1 MPVGIRG
8 VAGGPSVA
16 EPLERKGA
24 QTVRVSVRYFQQQKE
39 QGIPIVMLTAYDATM
54 ARIAEQAGVQVLL
67 VGDTLGMVVQGHDTT
82 VPVTLEEMLYH
93 TRLVVRGTWR
103 AFIIGDLPFMT
114 YNISADQ
121 ALANAARFLQQAGA
135 QSVKLEGGRH
145 MAPTIRRLV
154 ENGIPVMAH
163 IGLTPQSVNQIGG
176 WRVQGR
182 TKATATRLLDDAIA
196 VEDAGAYAVVLE
208 LVPTE
213 LAALISQ
220 RLQIPTIG
228 IGAGPGC
235 DGQVQVIHDILG
247 LYEAF
252 VPKHTHQYAKLGEAM
267 RTAITTY
274 KTDVEQRLFPTTAHA
289 ASMDADLLAEL

>member
-1 MPVGIRG
+1 MRIN
-8 VAGGPSVA
+8 
-16 EPLERKGA
+16 
-24 QTVRVSVRYFQQQKE
+24 VRYFQHQKE
-39 QGIPIVMLTAYDATM
+39 RGSPIVMLTAYDATT
-54 ARIAEQAGVQVLL
+54 ARIAEQAGIDVLL

-93 TRLVVRGTWR
+93 TRTVVRGTER
-103 AFIIGDLPFMT
+103 AFIVGDLPFMT

-145 MAPTIRRLV
+145 MAATIRRLV
-154 ENGIPVMAH
+154 DNGIPVMAH
-163 IGLTPQSVNQIGG
+163 IGLTPQSVHQIGG

-182 TKATATRLLDDAIA
+182 TKMAATRLLDDAKA
-196 VEDAGAYAVVLE
+196 VEQAGAYAVVLE
-208 LVPTE
+208 LVPIE

-220 RLQIPTIG
+220 RVRIPTIG

-247 LYEAF
+247 LFETF
-252 VPKHTHQYAKLGEAM
+252 VPKHTHQYARLGEAM
-267 RTAITTY
+267 RSAIATY
-274 KTDVEQRLFPTTAHA
+274 KQDVEARRFPTPDHA
-289 ASMDADLLAEL
+289 TSMEAERLADL

>member
-1 MPVGIRG
+1 
-8 VAGGPSVA
+8 
-16 EPLERKGA
+16 
-24 QTVRVSVRYFQQQKE
+24 VRVSVSYFQQQKAKHL
-39 QGIPIVMLTAYDATM
+39 PIAMLTAYDATM
-54 ARIAEQAGVQVLL
+54 ARLAEQGGIDVLL

-93 TRLVVRGTWR
+93 TRLVVRGTEH
-103 AFIIGDLPFMT
+103 AFVIGDLPFMT

-135 QSVKLEGGRH
+135 QSVKLEGGAS

-154 ENGIPVMAH
+154 DNGIPVMAH
-163 IGLTPQSVNQIGG
+163 IGLTPQSVHQLGG

-182 TKATATRLLDDAIA
+182 TRAAASRLLEDAQM

-208 LVPTE
+208 LVPIE

-220 RLQIPTIG
+220 RLRIPTIG

-235 DGQVQVIHDILG
+235 DGQVQVMHDMLG
-247 LYEAF
+247 LFDAF
-252 VPKHTHQYAKLGEAM
+252 VPRHTHQYARLGDAM
-267 RTAITTY
+267 RAAIASY
-274 KTDVEQRLFPTTAHA
+274 KAEVEQRLFPTTAHA
-289 ASMDADLLAEL
+289 ASMDTELLAGL

>member
-8 VAGGPSVA
+8 VAGGPGVA

-24 QTVRVSVRYFQQQKE
+24 RTVRVSVRYFQQQKDK
-39 QGIPIVMLTAYDATM
+39 GIPIVMLTAYDATM
-54 ARIAEQAGVQVLL
+54 ARIAEQAGVPILL

-93 TRLVVRGTWR
+93 TRLVVRGTER

-114 YNISADQ
+114 YNISSDQ

-163 IGLTPQSVNQIGG
+163 IGLTPQSVHQLGG

-182 TKATATRLLDDAIA
+182 TQAAAARLLDDAKA
-196 VEDAGAYAVVLE
+196 VEEAGAYAVVLE
-208 LVPTE
+208 LVPAE

-220 RLQIPTIG
+220 RVQIPTIG

-235 DGQVQVIHDILG
+235 DGQVQVVHDILG
-247 LYEAF
+247 LFAAF
-252 VPKHTHQYAKLGEAM
+252 VPKHTHQYAQLGEAM
-267 RTAITTY
+267 RAAIATY
-274 KTDVEQRLFPTTAHA
+274 KTEVEQRLFPTPAHA
-289 ASMDADLLAEL
+289 ASIDAGLLSDL

>member
-1 MPVGIRG
+1 M
-8 VAGGPSVA
+8 
-16 EPLERKGA
+16 
-24 QTVRVSVRYFQQQKE
+24 RVSVSYFQQHKT
-39 QGIPIVMLTAYDATM
+39 QGIPIVMLTAYDATT
-54 ARIAEQAGVQVLL
+54 ARIAEQAGIQILL

-82 VPVTLEEMLYH
+82 VPVTLDEMLYH
-93 TRLVVRGTWR
+93 TRLVVRGTER
-103 AFIIGDLPFMT
+103 AFVIGDLPFMT

-121 ALANAARFLQQAGA
+121 AMTNAARFLQQAGA

-145 MAPTIRRLV
+145 IAPTIQRLV
-154 ENGIPVMAH
+154 QNGIPVMAH
-163 IGLTPQSVNQIGG
+163 IGLTPQSVHQIGG

-182 TKATATRLLDDAIA
+182 TKATATRLMDDARA
-196 VEDAGAYAVVLE
+196 VADAGAYAVVLE

-220 RLQIPTIG
+220 RLPIPTIG

-235 DGQVQVIHDILG
+235 DGQVQVVHDILG

-252 VPKHTHQYAKLGEAM
+252 VPRHTHQYAKLGEAM
-267 RTAITTY
+267 RSAIATY

-289 ASMDADLLAEL
+289 ASIDADLLAEL

>member
-1 MPVGIRG
+1 
-8 VAGGPSVA
+8 
-16 EPLERKGA
+16 
-24 QTVRVSVRYFQQQKE
+24 VRVSVRYFQQQKE

-54 ARIAEQAGVQVLL
+54 ARIAEQAGVHVLL

-82 VPVTLEEMLYH
+82 IPVTLDEMLYH
-93 TRLVVRGTWR
+93 TRLVVRGTER
-103 AFIIGDLPFMT
+103 AFVIGDLPFMT
-114 YNISADQ
+114 YNVSSDQ

-145 MAPTIRRLV
+145 MAPTVHRLV
-154 ENGIPVMAH
+154 QNGIPVMAH
-163 IGLTPQSVNQIGG
+163 IGLTPQSVHQIGG

-182 TKATATRLLDDAIA
+182 TKAAAARLLDDARA
-196 VEDAGAYAVVLE
+196 VEEAGAYAVVLE

-235 DGQVQVIHDILG
+235 DGQVQVVHDILG
-247 LYEAF
+247 LFEAF
-252 VPKHTHQYAKLGEAM
+252 VPKHTHQYARLGEAM
-267 RTAITTY
+267 RAAIATY
-274 KTDVEQRLFPTTAHA
+274 KIEVEQRQFPTPAHA
-289 ASMDADLLAEL
+289 ASMDASLLSDL

>member
-1 MPVGIRG
+1 V
-8 VAGGPSVA
+8 
-16 EPLERKGA
+16 
-24 QTVRVSVRYFQQQKE
+24 QTVRVSVNYFQQHKT
-39 QGIPIVMLTAYDATM
+39 QGIPIVMLTAYDATT
-54 ARIAEQAGVQVLL
+54 ARIAEQAGIQVLL

-82 VPVTLEEMLYH
+82 VPVTLDEMLYH
-93 TRLVVRGTWR
+93 TRLVVRGTER
-103 AFIIGDLPFMT
+103 AFVIGDLPFMT
-114 YNISADQ
+114 YNISTDQ

-145 MAPTIRRLV
+145 IAPTIHRLV

-163 IGLTPQSVNQIGG
+163 IGLTPQSVHQLGG

-182 TKATATRLLDDAIA
+182 TRAAAIRLMDDARA

-208 LVPTE
+208 LVPAE

-247 LYEAF
+247 LFEAF
-252 VPKHTHQYAKLGEAM
+252 VPKHTHQYAKLSEAM

-274 KTDVEQRLFPTTAHA
+274 KTDVEQRLFPTAAHA

>member
-1 MPVGIRG
+1 M
-8 VAGGPSVA
+8 
-16 EPLERKGA
+16 ETQLRKGV
-24 QTVRVSVRYFQQQKE
+24 QPVRISVSYFQQQKAKNL
-39 QGIPIVMLTAYDATM
+39 PIVMLTAYDATT
-54 ARIAEQAGVQVLL
+54 ARIAEQAGIQVLL

-82 VPVTLEEMLYH
+82 VPVTLDEMLYH
-93 TRLVVRGTWR
+93 TRLVVRGTER
-103 AFIIGDLPFMT
+103 AFVIGDLPFMT
-114 YNISADQ
+114 YNVSTDQ

-163 IGLTPQSVNQIGG
+163 IGLTPQSVYQIGG

-182 TKATATRLLDDAIA
+182 TKATATRLLDDAKA
-196 VEDAGAYAVVLE
+196 VEEAGAYAVVLE
-208 LVPTE
+208 LVPVE

-235 DGQVQVIHDILG
+235 DGQVQVWHDILG
-247 LYEAF
+247 LFEAF

-267 RTAITTY
+267 RAAIETY
-274 KTDVEQRLFPTTAHA
+274 KTEVEQRLFPTDAHA

>member
-1 MPVGIRG
+1 M
-8 VAGGPSVA
+8 
-16 EPLERKGA
+16 
-24 QTVRVSVRYFQQQKE
+24 RVNVRYFQQQKE
-39 QGIPIVMLTAYDATM
+39 KGIPIVMLTAYDATT
-54 ARIAEQAGVQVLL
+54 ARIAEQAGVHVLL

-82 VPVTLEEMLYH
+82 VPVTLDEMLYH
-93 TRLVVRGTWR
+93 TRLVVRGTER
-103 AFIIGDLPFMT
+103 AFIVGDMPFMT
-114 YNISADQ
+114 YNISSDQ
-121 ALANAARFLQQAGA
+121 ALTNAARFLQQAGA

-163 IGLTPQSVNQIGG
+163 IGLTPQSVLQIGG

-182 TKATATRLLDDAIA
+182 TKTAAARLLDDAQA

-213 LAALISQ
+213 LAALLSQ

-235 DGQVQVIHDILG
+235 DGQVQVAHDILG
-247 LYEAF
+247 LFEAF
-252 VPKHTHQYAKLGEAM
+252 VPKHTHQYAQLGDAM
-267 RTAITTY
+267 RAAIATY
-274 KTDVEQRLFPTTAHA
+274 KAEVEQRLFPTTAHA
-289 ASMDADLLAEL
+289 ASMDAELLADL

>member
-1 MPVGIRG
+1 MRI
-8 VAGGPSVA
+8 
-16 EPLERKGA
+16 
-24 QTVRVSVRYFQQQKE
+24 TVRYFQQHKE

-54 ARIAEQAGVQVLL
+54 ARIAEQAGVHVLL

-82 VPVTLEEMLYH
+82 IPVTLDDMLYH
-93 TRLVVRGTWR
+93 TRLVVRGTER
-103 AFIIGDLPFMT
+103 AFVIGDMPFMT
-114 YNISADQ
+114 YNVSADQ

-145 MAPTIRRLV
+145 MAPTIGRLV
-154 ENGIPVMAH
+154 QNGIPVMAH
-163 IGLTPQSVNQIGG
+163 IGLTPQSVYQVGG

-182 TKATATRLLDDAIA
+182 TKTAAARLLDDARA

-208 LVPTE
+208 LVPME

-220 RLQIPTIG
+220 RLHIPTIG

-247 LYEAF
+247 LFEAF
-252 VPKHTHQYAKLGEAM
+252 VPKHTHQYARLGDAM
-267 RTAITTY
+267 RAAIATY
-274 KTDVEQRLFPTTAHA
+274 KTEVEQRKFPTTAHA
-289 ASMDADLLAEL
+289 TSMDATLLADL

>member
-1 MPVGIRG
+1 MESQCGKG
-8 VAGGPSVA
+8 V
-16 EPLERKGA
+16 
-24 QTVRVSVRYFQQQKE
+24 QTVRINVSYFQQLKTK
-39 QGIPIVMLTAYDATM
+39 GIPIVMLTAYDATA
-54 ARIAEQAGVQVLL
+54 ARIAEQAGIQVLL

-82 VPVTLEEMLYH
+82 VPVTLDEMLYH
-93 TRLVVRGTWR
+93 TRLVVRGTER
-103 AFIIGDLPFMT
+103 AFVIGDLPFMT
-114 YNISADQ
+114 YNISTDQ

-135 QSVKLEGGRH
+135 QSVKLEGGQH
-145 MAPTIRRLV
+145 MAPTIHRLV

-163 IGLTPQSVNQIGG
+163 IGLTPQSVYQLGG

-182 TKATATRLLDDAIA
+182 TKAAATRLMDDARA
-196 VEDAGAYAVVLE
+196 VEEAGAYAVVLE

-235 DGQVQVIHDILG
+235 DGQVQVMHDILG
-247 LYEAF
+247 LFEAF
-252 VPKHTHQYAKLGEAM
+252 VPKHTYQYAQLGETM

-274 KTDVEQRLFPTTAHA
+274 KTDVEQRLFPTAAHA
-289 ASMDADLLAEL
+289 ASIDTDLLAEL

>member
-1 MPVGIRG
+1 M
-8 VAGGPSVA
+8 
-16 EPLERKGA
+16 
-24 QTVRVSVRYFQQQKE
+24 RVSVSYFQQHKTK
-39 QGIPIVMLTAYDATM
+39 GIPIVMLTAYDATT
-54 ARIAEQAGVQVLL
+54 ARLAEQAGIQILL

-82 VPVTLEEMLYH
+82 VPVTLDEMLYH
-93 TRLVVRGTWR
+93 TRLVVRGTER
-103 AFIIGDLPFMT
+103 AFVIGDLPFMT

-121 ALANAARFLQQAGA
+121 AMTNAARFLQQAGA

-145 MAPTIRRLV
+145 IAPTIRRLV

-163 IGLTPQSVNQIGG
+163 IGLTPQSVHQIGG

-182 TKATATRLLDDAIA
+182 TRAAAARLMDDARA
-196 VEDAGAYAVVLE
+196 VADAGAYAVVLE

-220 RLQIPTIG
+220 RLPIPTIG

-235 DGQVQVIHDILG
+235 DGQVQVVHDILG

-252 VPKHTHQYAKLGEAM
+252 VPRHTQQYAKLGETMRSAM
-267 RTAITTY
+267 ATY
-274 KTDVEQRLFPTTAHA
+274 KTDVEQRLFPTVAHA
-289 ASMDADLLAEL
+289 ASIDVDLLAEL

>member
-1 MPVGIRG
+1 MESQCGKG
-8 VAGGPSVA
+8 V
-16 EPLERKGA
+16 
-24 QTVRVSVRYFQQQKE
+24 QTVRINVSYFQQLKTK
-39 QGIPIVMLTAYDATM
+39 GIPIVMLTAYDATA
-54 ARIAEQAGVQVLL
+54 ARIAEQAGIQVLL

-82 VPVTLEEMLYH
+82 VPVTLDEMLYH
-93 TRLVVRGTWR
+93 TRLVVRGTER
-103 AFIIGDLPFMT
+103 AFVIGDLPFMT
-114 YNISADQ
+114 YNISTDQ

-135 QSVKLEGGRH
+135 QSVKLEGGQH
-145 MAPTIRRLV
+145 MAPTIHRLV

-163 IGLTPQSVNQIGG
+163 IGLTPQSVYQLGG

-182 TKATATRLLDDAIA
+182 TKAAATRLMDDARA
-196 VEDAGAYAVVLE
+196 VEEAGAYAVVLE

-247 LYEAF
+247 LFEAF
-252 VPKHTHQYAKLGEAM
+252 VPKHTYQYAQLSEAM

-274 KTDVEQRLFPTTAHA
+274 KTDVEQRLFPTAAHA
-289 ASMDADLLAEL
+289 ASIDTDLLAEL